1 MSVRN
6 TCNRILCVSLTVIS
20 TSLAHSKK
28 SIVWYVAIKLEG
40 RLNGGKLDPSPRH
53 AFRVTASSH
62 VDVTTIVSDDQFE
75 TQFIVYIQRRY
86 PIYNAHRRTNI
97 SYVKVRVHIIRM
109 KIVLLVLCTFK
120 VQRTKSTMGLTPKH
134 QHEIMTYAISF

>member
-1 MSVRN
+1 MQPTCMSVRN
-6 TCNRILCVSLTVIS
+6 TCNRILCVRLTVIS

-97 SYVKVRVHIIRM
+97 SYVKVRVHIREF
-109 KIVLLVLCTFK
+109 LVKRNPLQFSLNLCPEP
-120 VQRTKSTMGLTPKH
+120 VMSPW
-134 QHEIMTYAISF
+134 